1 MNKKSKFP
9 YQIVCAW
16 SEEDKAFLARVP
28 AIRHCIAYGDTV
40 EKAVKEVRIA
50 AEAMME
56 TLVKHGKPV
65 PMPDTALERLKVL
78 APVIKMAVIAR
89 MAGATYPDEIARVRA
104 LAPTLPLLI
113 PGIGAQGGDAEATV
127 AAGWRAEG
135 GRTVAPVIIS
145 SSRAVLYASRGEN
158 FAEAARAAADA
169 TRVLLN
175 RARPAS

>member
-1 MNKKSKFP
+1 MNKKSQFP

-56 TLVKHGKPV
+56 SLVKHGKPV

-89 MAGATYPDEIARVRA
+89 MAGMSVTTLDSKLKRGTPLTDDEERR
-104 LAPTLPLLI
+104 L
-113 PGIGAQGGDAEATV
+113 GGVLHAHGV
-127 AAGWRAEG
+127 A
-135 GRTVAPVIIS
+135 V
-145 SSRAVLYASRGEN
+145 
-158 FAEAARAAADA
+158 
-169 TRVLLN
+169 
-175 RARPAS
+175 